1 MATFHRDNPAEEAN
15 FYKELQQRQATYK
28 RAKNSITKEDALRA
42 SAIAKAYPNFS
53 PDVITS
59 LTTLQVKPEAQVLND
74 ISKMISQSNSKT
86 VLDKVFD
93 PLQAGV
99 RLGFLGLEDLYRTTV
114 DRPINSFIASTFG
127 DKAENLSFADA
138 YRQSGKSTV
147 KQLFSEINKGK
158 KINLGEGFLPVSET
172 FDAQNPQSKFY
183 DEYQYMIRSGFDQ
196 GRAEQIIQNY
206 LGTPITSI
214 DRQMQE
220 GNENFTIS
228 NEKGTVPI
236 SLGRSLALQ
245 VAEPN
250 TRTFNVV
257 SGVLDAG
264 KALFLDPANYLTLGM
279 GAFTKS
285 RKSLKIPDY
294 LEKILNDTPV
304 DKMTK
309 AQKEYIGAVN
319 KGWGLPFISG
329 RSVSN
334 YLVKDEGGKKLIS
347 YFAELDDPNKFIE
360 LTGITDREAI
370 TAFMDISQDFTKSS
384 ADKQTAVKN
393 LLTEFLEDP
402 FGPMGT
408 GQAPTVGAI
417 GRFLGGA
424 TEQLLGGVPEGTGK
438 LFGAKKVIKTK
449 LMDSPNR
456 SARILSTYAGEFP
469 YRYVDSNQLD
479 DAVTNLKGFMDQTT
493 MDSVAKN
500 QILNRAIRLQDG
512 DQTGLF
518 NVVKDMVKFTA
529 DDLVDN
535 YGVNAEDAYTFSRI
549 FEDYLPELRAYFID
563 SVTGNNVANPGA
575 KISQTIIDNK
585 AFVNPDP
592 HLLTEFIERT
602 IPLPDPGQLAKAM
615 NSMSLIRA
623 KASEQGIDMFS
634 KLPSKIKSGTMA
646 KIIDSYYGDFWKP
659 FVLLRGAWL
668 LRVVGEEQLRMY
680 TRGYDNI
687 FSRPLSVLS
696 LGLLKKPNTS
706 EAARWTSKNV
716 EFKDLLGNPLDE
728 AVEWQSASSRRYG
741 SNNFDHLFGGTYRA
755 GKRRKKPGVH
765 PMDVVSKEEALA
777 NRETRPQL
785 IQKYFDDGIVREIAH
800 LHYDRLFN
808 HLFRGAL
815 TKKQRDQR
823 MKEFVDGTSSR
834 AKEIIEEYS
843 KGGPTY
849 KARMSTAGGRYAYTE
864 SIYAR
869 ANQLAGGAF
878 DQDLDLLEDL
888 ANKINIDDLDFGK
901 TPFPLSVEKT
911 ANTNIFEMLVRNRLN
926 RIDGKQYTD
935 ETIDDFFDSIQNGDN
950 SLYKK
955 VKNTLM
961 SDEYI
966 NDLPNVVAVG
976 KTDYI
981 DDVGKMEFYTNK
993 AFDALMGQRT
1003 DNASRS
1009 PVFRQAYWRT
1019 IYDMLP
1025 YMSAK
1030 MRNTMMEGGNYI
1042 VGGKEFNVS
1051 GALNANLPG
1060 ENLMAS
1066 MRADIG
1072 LPAQKLRKSD
1082 TDINIDMFQRK
1093 IKELNDRDIKAG
1105 LDYQDVDDEFDKFQ
1119 TAYLKRKGDLEKQIN
1134 DKTEELARLEL
1145 DITGTYGSGVTY
1157 EDDIV
1162 PMNVKR
1168 KVDDLQEDIFDLE
1181 SKVESNKELFDKN
1194 LETRSELLGFTD
1206 KSGDVD
1212 LIDRIAKARALTEVQ
1227 ELLYDL
1233 TKRKKVA
1240 YNLRGIFPFGE
1251 AYIEIM
1257 TTWAKLLKENP
1268 EIARRGQV
1276 TVNALRGDNPFS
1288 PVEGEGF
1295 LGQDEVT
1302 GEEVFYYPMIDDLAS
1317 DALFGED
1324 RQVGVRFPGYA
1335 SSLNLALEVVPG
1347 IGPAVAIPASFFVN
1361 ASPNFDEA
1369 KKVLF
1374 PYGLPDVRTAGDL
1387 ISAAGVPAWLRNTYQ
1402 ALYAYNEDVGQNEIT
1417 RIASNT
1423 TIDVYRILKANG
1435 RDDRTSQQQEELMK
1449 EARSIARN
1457 LTLIKAASQFV
1468 GPVGLNPRFDIGNDK
1483 NAGHVYSMQI
1493 LADRYR
1499 EMLQTPPKDE
1509 ITGQFLYAPGDNYS
1523 ATKFFIDEFGFNPL
1537 DIATPK
1543 TVVIEP
1549 RPVDERGV
1557 KFQLENP
1564 EIFKNYTFT
1573 AQYAIP
1579 SGGGGPFDYEA
1590 YVRTIANEQREPLKP
1605 EEWLAKRNQRL
1616 GDFFMEEKRVS
1627 TLQTYDITDPYQNQ
1641 MRERE
1646 MALFRDIARSKYP
1659 GFDSTI
1665 PGLPQTSTLDMQFEE
1680 LKRWEK
1686 SRTLSQTPVGKD
1698 LRVVLGFINTL
1709 EKRALNVG
1717 LSKEGWKTS
1726 RTMLKERQQ
1735 LRDTI
1740 GMLINK
1746 NPDFQ
1751 ILAER
1756 VLLPLF
1762 QERTDFLEDLQYD
1775 YDTLNEYGVYLPNV
1789 PNTEDI

>member
-1 MATFHRDNPAEEAN
+1 MAEFHRDNPAQEQE
-15 FYKELQQRQATYK
+15 FYKELQQRQANYK
-28 RAKNSITKEDALRA
+28 RAKISISKEDALRA
-42 SAIAKAYPNFS
+42 SSIAQAYPNFS
-53 PDVITS
+53 PDVITA
-59 LTTLQVKPEAQVLND
+59 LTTLQVKPEATVLSD
-74 ISKMISQSNSKT
+74 ISKMIAQSNSKT
-86 VLDKVFD
+86 LLDKVFD
-93 PLQAGV
+93 PIQAGV

-114 DRPINSFIASTFG
+114 DRPINSFIAATFG
-127 DKAENLSFADA
+127 DKAENLTFSQA

-147 KQLFSEINKGK
+147 KQYIQELNKGR
-158 KINLGEGFLPVSET
+158 KINLGEGFLPRSEV
-172 FDAQNPQSKFY
+172 FDPQNPQSKFY
-183 DEYQYMIRSGFDQ
+183 DEYQYMIRSGFDE
-196 GRAEQIIQNY
+196 GRAQSIIQNY
-206 LGTPITSI
+206 LGTPITDI
-214 DRQMQE
+214 DRSMQE

-228 NEKGTVPI
+228 SQYGTAPI

-264 KALFLDPANYLTLGM
+264 KALFLDPANYLSLGL
-279 GAFTKS
+279 GAFAKS
-285 RKSLKIPDY
+285 RKSLKVPDY
-294 LEKILNDTPV
+294 LVKELQKIEP
-304 DKMTK
+304 DKLTK

-334 YLVKDEGGKKLIS
+334 YLTKDPGGKKLID
-347 YFAELDDPNKFIE
+347 YFAQLNSPNKFIE

-370 TAFMDISQDFTKSS
+370 AAFMDISQDFTKT
-384 ADKQTAVKN
+384 AAEKQTAMSN

-402 FGPMGT
+402 FGPFGT

-424 TEQLLGGVPEGTGK
+424 TEDLLGGVPEGTGK

-456 SARILSTYAGEFP
+456 SARILATYAGEFP

-479 DAVTNLKGFMDQTT
+479 DAVSNLKGWLDQTT
-493 MDSVAKN
+493 VDPVAKD
-500 QILNRAIRLQDG
+500 QIINRAIRLEDG

-518 NVVKDMVKFTA
+518 NVVKDMVTFAT
-529 DDLVDN
+529 DDLVEN
-535 YGVNAEDAYTFSRI
+535 FGVNKEDAYTFGRL

-575 KISQTIIDNK
+575 KISETIVDGK
-585 AFVNPDP
+585 AFINPDP
-592 HLLTEFIERT
+592 HTLTEFINRT

-615 NSMSLIRA
+615 NSMSLIRS
-623 KASEQGIDMFS
+623 KASEAGIDMFS
-634 KLPSKIKSGTMA
+634 KLPANIRQGTLSKIV
-646 KIIDSYYGDFWKP
+646 DSYYSDFWKP

-696 LGLLKKPNTS
+696 LGLLKKPSTS

-716 EFKDLLGNPLDE
+716 QFNDLLGNPLDD
-728 AVEWQSASSRRYG
+728 ALEWQQASSRRYG
-741 SNNFDHLFGGTYRA
+741 SNNFDHLFGGAYKA
-755 GKRRKKPGVH
+755 GRRRKKPGVH
-765 PMDVVSKEEALA
+765 PMDVVTKEDALA
-777 NRETRPQL
+777 NQETQPRL
-785 IQKYFDDGIVREIAH
+785 LQKYFDDGIVREIAH

-808 HLFRGAL
+808 FLYRGAL

-823 MKEFVDGTSSR
+823 LQEFVEGSSSR
-834 AKEIIEEYS
+834 AQEIIEAYS

-849 KARMSTAGGRYAYTE
+849 RARMNTAGGRFAYAE
-864 SIYAR
+864 SITAR
-869 ANQLAGGAF
+869 VNQLAGGAF
-878 DQDLDLLEDL
+878 DQNLDVLEDL
-888 ANKINIDDLDFGK
+888 SRKVNIDELDFGK
-901 TPFPLSVEKT
+901 TPFPLSIEKT
-911 ANTNIFEMLVRNRLN
+911 ANKNLLEMLLRNRLN
-926 RIDGKQYTD
+926 RIDGKQFVD
-935 ETIDDFFDSIQNGDN
+935 ETLDDFFDSIKSGDQT
-950 SLYKK
+950 LYKK
-955 VKNTLM
+955 VKKTLM
-961 SDEYI
+961 GDNYI

-981 DDVGKMEFYTNK
+981 DNVGKLEFYTNK

-1025 YMSAK
+1025 YMSGK
-1030 MRNTMMEGGNYI
+1030 MRQVMLEGGTYTVN
-1042 VGGKEFNVS
+1042 GKQFTVA

-1060 ENLMAS
+1060 ENMLATF
-1066 MRADIG
+1066 RADIG
-1072 LPAQKLRKSD
+1072 LPAGKLRKAD
-1082 TDINIDMFQRK
+1082 TEINIDMFQRK
-1093 IKELNDRDIKAG
+1093 IKELNEKDASLGI
-1105 LDYQDVDDEFDKFQ
+1105 DYQDLDEEFAKLSQALQSKKGKLQKKLVDKQDE
-1119 TAYLKRKGDLEKQIN
+1119 LEK
-1134 DKTEELARLEL
+1134 LEL

-1162 PMNVKR
+1162 PANIKQRVN
-1168 KVDDLQEDIFDLE
+1168 DIEEEIFDLE
-1181 SKVESNKELFDKN
+1181 SEIDDVQDIFNNNMQEKA
-1194 LETRSELLGFTD
+1194 ELLGFTD

-1233 TKRKKVA
+1233 TKRKKLA

-1268 EIARRGQV
+1268 EILRRGQV

-1295 LGQDEVT
+1295 LGEDEVT
-1302 GEEVFYYPMIDDLAS
+1302 GEEVFYYPLIDDLVS
-1317 DALFGED
+1317 DGLFGED
-1324 RQVGVRFPGYA
+1324 REVGVRLPGYA

-1347 IGPAVAIPASFFVN
+1347 IGPAVAIPASFFIN

-1369 KKVLF
+1369 KKILF
-1374 PYGLPDVRTAGDL
+1374 PYGLPDVRSAGDL
-1387 ISAAGVPAWLRNTYQ
+1387 IAAAGVPAWLRNTYQ

-1435 RDDRTSQQQEELMK
+1435 SDDRTAEQQEELMK
-1449 EARSIARN
+1449 EARSIAKN
-1457 LTLIKAASQFV
+1457 LTLIKAISQFV
-1468 GPVGLNPRFDIGNDK
+1468 GPVGLNPRFDVGNDK
-1483 NAGHVYSMQI
+1483 NAGHVYSVQI

-1499 EMLQTPPKDE
+1499 ELLETPPKDDV
-1509 ITGQFLYAPGDNYS
+1509 TGQFLYAPGDNYS
-1523 ATKFFIDEFGFNPL
+1523 ATKYFIDEFGFSPL

-1543 TVVIEP
+1543 TVVVEP

-1564 EIFKNYTFT
+1564 EIFENYTYT

-1579 SGGGGPFDYEA
+1579 QGGGGPFDYEA
-1590 YVRTIANEQREPLKP
+1590 YVRTIANEQREPLTP

-1616 GDFFMEEKRVS
+1616 GEFFMEEKRVS
-1627 TLQTYDITDPYQNQ
+1627 TLQTYDITDPYQNLIRN
-1641 MRERE
+1641 RE
-1646 MALFRDIARSKYP
+1646 LQFFRDSARKKYP
-1659 GFDSTI
+1659 GFDSSI
-1665 PGLPQTSTLDMQFEE
+1665 PGLPQTATLEMQYEE
-1680 LKRWEK
+1680 LQTWTR
-1686 SRTLSQTPVGKD
+1686 SRKLSATPVGKD
-1698 LRVVLGFINTL
+1698 LRTVFSLIKTL
-1709 EKRALNVG
+1709 EKKSLNAG
-1717 LSKEGWKTS
+1717 LSKDGWRTS
-1726 RTMLKERQQ
+1726 RTMLSERQQ
-1735 LRDTI
+1735 LRDMI

-1746 NPDFQ
+1746 NADFQ
-1751 ILAER
+1751 LVAER

-1775 YDTLNEYGVYLPNV
+1775 YDTLKEYGVYLPQL
-1789 PNTEDI
+1789 PNTEEI

>member
-1 MATFHRDNPAEEAN
+1 MAEFHRDNPAQEQE
-15 FYKELQQRQATYK
+15 FYQEIIKRQATYK
-28 RAKNSITKEDALRA
+28 RAKQSISKEDAVRA
-42 SAIAKAYPNFS
+42 SAISQAYPNFS
-53 PDVITS
+53 PDVITA
-59 LTTLQVKPEAQVLND
+59 LTTLQVKPEATVLND
-74 ISKMISQSNSKT
+74 ISKMIAQSNSQT
-86 VLDKVFD
+86 ILDKVFE

-114 DRPINSFIASTFG
+114 DRPINSFIAATFG
-127 DKAENLSFADA
+127 DKAETLTFSEA

-147 KQLFSEINKGK
+147 KQLIGELNKGK
-158 KINLGEGFLPVSET
+158 KVNLGEGFLPQSEV
-172 FDAQNPQSKFY
+172 FDPANPQSKFY
-183 DEYQYMIRSGFDQ
+183 DEYQYMIRSGFDE
-196 GRAEQIIQNY
+196 GRAQSIIQNY

-220 GNENFTIS
+220 GNENFTITS
-228 NEKGTVPI
+228 QYGTAPI
-236 SLGRSLALQ
+236 SLGRALALQ
-245 VAEPN
+245 VVEPN

-264 KALFLDPANYLTLGM
+264 KALFLDPANYLSLGLK
-279 GAFTKS
+279 AFTKS
-285 RKSLKIPDY
+285 KKALKIPDY
-294 LEKILNDTPV
+294 LAKELEKIEP
-304 DKMTK
+304 DKLTK

-334 YLVKDEGGKKLIS
+334 YLSKDPGGKKLIN
-347 YFAELDDPNKFIE
+347 YFAELDSPNKFIE

-370 TAFMDISQDFTKSS
+370 AAFMDISQDFTKSAAEKQS
-384 ADKQTAVKN
+384 AMKN

-402 FGPMGT
+402 FGPFGT

-417 GRFLGGA
+417 GRFLGGRA
-424 TEQLLGGVPEGTGK
+424 ENLLGGVPEGTGK

-479 DAVTNLKGFMDQTT
+479 DAVSNIKGWLDQTT
-493 MDSVAKN
+493 VDPIAKD
-500 QILNRAIRLQDG
+500 QIINRAVRLEDG

-518 NVVKDMVKFTA
+518 NVVKDMVTFAT
-529 DDLVDN
+529 DDLVEN
-535 YGVNAEDAYTFSRI
+535 YGVNKEDAFTFSRI

-563 SVTGNNVANPGA
+563 AVTGNNVANPGA

-592 HLLTEFIERT
+592 HLLTEFINRT
-602 IPLPDPGQLAKAM
+602 IPLPDPGQLSRAM

-623 KASEQGIDMFS
+623 KASEAGIDMFS
-634 KLPSKIKSGTMA
+634 KLPANIRAGTMS
-646 KIIDSYYGDFWKP
+646 KIIDSYYSDFWKP

-696 LGLLKKPNTS
+696 LGLLKKPNKT
-706 EAARWTSKNV
+706 EAARWTSKDV
-716 EFKDLLGNPLDE
+716 KFADLLGNPLDE
-728 AVEWQSASSRRYG
+728 ALEWQQASSRRYG
-741 SNNFDHLFGGTYRA
+741 SNNFDYLFGGAYKA
-755 GKRRKKPGVH
+755 GRRRKKPGVH
-765 PMDVVSKEEALA
+765 PMDVVTKEDALR
-777 NRETRPQL
+777 NRETQPRL

-808 HLFRGAL
+808 FLFRGAM
-815 TKKQRDQR
+815 TKKQRDAR
-823 MKEFVDGTSSR
+823 LKEFVEGDSLR
-834 AKEIIEEYS
+834 VKEIIEAYS
-843 KGGPTY
+843 QGGPTY
-849 KARMSTAGGRYAYTE
+849 RARMNTAGGRYAYAE
-864 SIYAR
+864 SITAR
-869 ANQLAGGAF
+869 VNQLAGGSF
-878 DQDLDLLEDL
+878 SQELDVL
-888 ANKINIDDLDFGK
+888 DDLSRRINVDDIDFGK

-911 ANTNIFEMLVRNRLN
+911 ANNNILEMLLRNRLN
-926 RIDGKQYTD
+926 RLDGKQFVD
-935 ETIDDFFDSIQNGDN
+935 ETLDDFFDSIKNGDQTIYRN
-950 SLYKK
+950 VKK
-955 VKNTLM
+955 KLL

-966 NDLPNVVAVG
+966 DSLPNVVAVG

-981 DDVGKMEFYTNK
+981 DNVGKLEFYTNK

-1019 IYDMLP
+1019 IFDMLP
-1025 YMSAK
+1025 YMSGK
-1030 MRNTMMEGGNYI
+1030 MRQVMLEGGTYTI
-1042 VGGKEFNVS
+1042 DGKEFKVA

-1060 ENLMAS
+1060 ENMIATFK
-1066 MRADIG
+1066 ADLG
-1072 LPAQKLRKSD
+1072 LPAEKLRKAD
-1082 TDINIDMFQRK
+1082 TEINIDMFQRK
-1093 IKELNDRDIKAG
+1093 IKELNDRDTELG
-1105 LDYQDVDDEFDKFQ
+1105 LGFEDIDEEFENLSNALNKKKKRLQDKMTDKQ
-1119 TAYLKRKGDLEKQIN
+1119 
-1134 DKTEELARLEL
+1134 EELMQLEL

-1162 PMNVKR
+1162 PANIKQR
-1168 KVDDLQEDIFDLE
+1168 VDDLQEDIFDLE
-1181 SKVESNKELFDKN
+1181 SEIDDVQDVFNNNMKEKA
-1194 LETRSELLGFTD
+1194 ELLGFTD

-1257 TTWAKLLKENP
+1257 TTWAKLLKDNP
-1268 EIARRGQV
+1268 EILRRGQV
-1276 TVNALRGDNPFS
+1276 TVNALRRDNVFS
-1288 PVEGEGF
+1288 PVQGEGF
-1295 LGQDEVT
+1295 LGEDEVT
-1302 GEEVFYYPMIDDLAS
+1302 GEEVFYYPMIDDLVS

-1324 RQVGVRFPGYA
+1324 RQVGVRLPGYA
-1335 SSLNLALEVVPG
+1335 GSLNLALEVVPG
-1347 IGPAVAIPASFFVN
+1347 IGPAVAIPASFFIN
-1361 ASPNFDEA
+1361 ASPNFDEV
-1369 KKVLF
+1369 KKIMF
-1374 PYGLPDVRTAGDL
+1374 PYGLPDVRSASDL
-1387 ISAAGVPAWLRNTYQ
+1387 IAAAGVPAWLRNTVQ
-1402 ALYAYNEDVGQNEIT
+1402 GLYAYNEDVGQNELT

-1435 RDDRTSQQQEELMK
+1435 SDDSTTERQEELMK
-1449 EARSIARN
+1449 EARSIAKN
-1457 LTLIKAASQFV
+1457 LAFIKAASQFV
-1468 GPVGLNPRFDIGNDK
+1468 GPVGLNPRFDVGNDK
-1483 NAGHVYSMQI
+1483 NGGHVYSMQI

-1499 EMLQTPPKDE
+1499 ELLETPPKDPE
-1509 ITGQFLYAPGDNYS
+1509 SGQFLYPPGDNYY
-1523 ATKFFIDEFGFNPL
+1523 ATKYFIDEFGFNPL

-1543 TVVIEP
+1543 TVVVEP

-1557 KFQLENP
+1557 QFQQDNP
-1564 EIFKNYTFT
+1564 ELFEQYSIT

-1579 SGGGGPFDYEA
+1579 QGGGGPFDYEA
-1590 YVRTIANEQREPLKP
+1590 YVRTIASEQREPLKP
-1605 EEWLAKRNQRL
+1605 EEWLQKRNQRL
-1616 GDFFMEEKRVS
+1616 GQFFMEEKRVS
-1627 TLQTYDITDPYQNQ
+1627 TLQTYDITDPYQNLI
-1641 MRERE
+1641 RERE
-1646 MALFRDIARSKYP
+1646 MAFFRDIARSKFP

-1665 PGLPQTSTLDMQFEE
+1665 PGLPQTATLEMQYQE
-1680 LKRWEK
+1680 LQDWEK
-1686 SRTLSQTPVGKD
+1686 NRKLATSPVGKD
-1698 LRVVLGFINTL
+1698 LRVVFSMINTL
-1709 EKRALNVG
+1709 EQRALNSG
-1717 LSKEGWKTS
+1717 LSKNGWRTS
-1726 RTMLKERQQ
+1726 RSMLKERQQ

-1751 ILAER
+1751 LVAER

-1775 YDTLNEYGVYLPNV
+1775 YDTLKEYGVYLPQLTD
-1789 PNTEDI
+1789 TEDI